1 MACGLLLL
9 SSRSCFDCFHK
20 KNICSLLAEAT
31 LEGKASGTCLPNDDE
46 FALPF
51 ETVNYAE
58 HLGLYEPYSK
68 VYVTV
73 SPMNNI
79 PLCIAMFT
87 INQIHKLTYS
97 KSLGMCKIK
106 SGKHILQE
114 TKCLS
119 AVHFLVMAY
128 T

>member
-1 MACGLLLL
+1 MIVF
-9 SSRSCFDCFHK
+9 SQ

-79 PLCIAMFT
+79 PLCIVMFT

-97 KSLGMCKIK
+97 KSLGMCEIGSWKYISEK
-106 SGKHILQE
+106 NW
-114 TKCLS
+114 
-119 AVHFLVMAY
+119 
-128 T
+128 